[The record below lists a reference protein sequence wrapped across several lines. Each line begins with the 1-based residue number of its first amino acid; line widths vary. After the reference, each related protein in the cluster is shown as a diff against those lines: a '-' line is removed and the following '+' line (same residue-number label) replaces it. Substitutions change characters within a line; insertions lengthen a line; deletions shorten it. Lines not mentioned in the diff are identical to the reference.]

1 MAELEKESIFRQF
14 ATSINVSSSN
24 NTVLAYASD
33 DEAARV
39 PEGESINVS
48 DLADDFTR
56 IKTEAHKVVSLVKV
70 ANAFVTD
77 NAFDI
82 KKHLPKRFAKVFGR
96 AEENLFINGTGEGQ
110 PVGIL
115 NDTLGAETGVTT
127 TDVTFDDVISLYMS
141 VKAKHRKHGVWLMND
156 ETALALRKL
165 KDRDSNYLWQ
175 EGMDTILGKSVY
187 ISEFMPSIAT
197 GKKVIAFGDFSYY
210 WILNRRPL
218 AVRALKEKFE
228 LYDQTGYLAM
238 EYIDGKFVSREAIK
252 VAKWLWRRWKKTK
265 EDGDYTLFIN
275 KMREVHN
282 LCCIVRADPYNSNG
296 AKWELQAAEWELYDF
311 FFWGNYFQKSIDT
324 VSKWFDERRFSIN
337 YDLLKE
343 GKQNYNENP

>member
-1 MAELEKESIFRQF
+1 MVTESISNNNSSQEGTVMGIDEITNSGKDYDTEFWNKAMRGKPADFEKLKDGRTATDMFTLPYESNRKYMAELEKESIFRQF

-33 DEAARV
+33 DVAACV

-48 DLADDFTR
+48 NLADDFTR
-56 IKTEAHKVVSLVKV
+56 IKTEAHKVVSLVKI

-96 AEENLFINGTGEGQ
+96 AEENIFINGTGEGQ

-127 TDVTFDDVISLYMS
+127 TDVTFDDVINLYMS

-165 KDRDSNYLWQ
+165 KDKDGNYLWQ
-175 EGMDTILGKSVY
+175 ENMDTILGKPVY
-187 ISEFMPSIAT
+187 ISEFMPCIAT

-238 EYIDGKFVSREAIK
+238 EYIDGKLVNKEAIK
-252 VAKWLWRRWKKTK
+252 VMQ
-265 EDGDYTLFIN
+265 I
-275 KMREVHN
+275 
-282 LCCIVRADPYNSNG
+282 S
-296 AKWELQAAEWELYDF
+296 
-311 FFWGNYFQKSIDT
+311 
-324 VSKWFDERRFSIN
+324 
-337 YDLLKE
+337 
-343 GKQNYNENP
+343 

>member
-1 MAELEKESIFRQF
+1 MVTESISSTISSQEGTVMGIDEITNSGKDYDTEFWNKAMRGKPADFEKLKGGRTATDMFTLPYESNRKYMAELEKESIFRQF

-33 DEAARV
+33 DVAACV
-39 PEGESINVS
+39 PGGESINVS

-96 AEENLFINGTGEGQ
+96 AEENLFINGTGVGQ

-127 TDVTFDDVISLYMS
+127 TDVTFDDVINLYMS

-165 KDRDSNYLWQ
+165 KDKDGNYLWQ
-175 EGMDTILGKSVY
+175 ENMDTILGKPVY

-228 LYDQTGYLAM
+228 LYDQTGYLGM
-238 EYIDGKFVSREAIK
+238 EYIDGKLVNREAIK
-252 VAKWLWRRWKKTK
+252 VMQ
-265 EDGDYTLFIN
+265 I
-275 KMREVHN
+275 
-282 LCCIVRADPYNSNG
+282 S
-296 AKWELQAAEWELYDF
+296 
-311 FFWGNYFQKSIDT
+311 
-324 VSKWFDERRFSIN
+324 
-337 YDLLKE
+337 
-343 GKQNYNENP
+343 

>member
-1 MAELEKESIFRQF
+1 MYTETISNNNLSQEGIAMGIDEITISRKDYATEFWNKAMRGKSADFEKLKGGRTATDMFTLPYDSNRKYMTELEKESIFRQF
-14 ATSINVSSSN
+14 AT
-24 NTVLAYASD
+24 
-33 DEAARV
+33 
-39 PEGESINVS
+39 SINVS

-127 TDVTFDDVISLYMS
+127 TDVTFDDVINIYMS

-156 ETALALRKL
+156 ETALAIRKL
-165 KDRDSNYLWQ
+165 KDENGNYLWQ
-175 EGMDTILGKSVY
+175 EGMDTILGKPVY
-187 ISEFMPSIAT
+187 ISEFMPSSAT
-197 GKKVIAFGDFSYY
+197 GKKVIAFGDFNYY

-228 LYDQTGYLAM
+228 LYD
-238 EYIDGKFVSREAIK
+238 
-252 VAKWLWRRWKKTK
+252 
-265 EDGDYTLFIN
+265 
-275 KMREVHN
+275 
-282 LCCIVRADPYNSNG
+282 
-296 AKWELQAAEWELYDF
+296 
-311 FFWGNYFQKSIDT
+311 
-324 VSKWFDERRFSIN
+324 
-337 YDLLKE
+337 
-343 GKQNYNENP
+343 

>member
-1 MAELEKESIFRQF
+1 MVTESISNNNSSQEGTVMGIDEITNSGKDYDTEFWNKAMRGKPADFEKLKGGRIATDMFTLPYDSNRKYMAELEKESIFRQF

-33 DEAARV
+33 DVAACV

-96 AEENLFINGTGEGQ
+96 AEENLFINGTGVGQ

-127 TDVTFDDVISLYMS
+127 TDVTFDDVINLYMS

-165 KDRDSNYLWQ
+165 KDKDGNYLWQ
-175 EGMDTILGKSVY
+175 EDMDTILGKPVY

-238 EYIDGKFVSREAIK
+238 EYIDGKLVNREAIK
-252 VAKWLWRRWKKTK
+252 VMQ
-265 EDGDYTLFIN
+265 I
-275 KMREVHN
+275 
-282 LCCIVRADPYNSNG
+282 S
-296 AKWELQAAEWELYDF
+296 
-311 FFWGNYFQKSIDT
+311 
-324 VSKWFDERRFSIN
+324 
-337 YDLLKE
+337 
-343 GKQNYNENP
+343 

>member
-1 MAELEKESIFRQF
+1 MVTESISNNNSSQEGTVMGIDEITNSGKDYDTEFWNKAMRGKPADFEKLKDGRTATDMFTLPYDSNRKYMAELEKESIFRQF

-33 DEAARV
+33 DVAACV
-39 PEGESINVS
+39 PEGEYINVS

-96 AEENLFINGTGEGQ
+96 AEENLFINGMGEGQ

-127 TDVTFDDVISLYMS
+127 TDVTFDDVINLYMS

-156 ETALALRKL
+156 ETALAIRKL
-165 KDRDSNYLWQ
+165 KDKDGNYLWQ
-175 EGMDTILGKSVY
+175 ENMDTILGKPVY
-187 ISEFMPSIAT
+187 ISEFMPSIAI

-238 EYIDGKFVSREAIK
+238 EYIDGKLVNKEAIK
-252 VAKWLWRRWKKTK
+252 VMQ
-265 EDGDYTLFIN
+265 I
-275 KMREVHN
+275 
-282 LCCIVRADPYNSNG
+282 S
-296 AKWELQAAEWELYDF
+296 
-311 FFWGNYFQKSIDT
+311 
-324 VSKWFDERRFSIN
+324 
-337 YDLLKE
+337 
-343 GKQNYNENP
+343 

>member
-1 MAELEKESIFRQF
+1 MVTESISNNNSSQEGTVMGIDEITNSGKDYDTEFWNKAMRGKPADFEKLKDGRTATDMFTLPYDSNRKYMAELEKESIFRQF

-33 DEAARV
+33 DVAACV

-96 AEENLFINGTGEGQ
+96 AEENLFINGTGVGQ

-127 TDVTFDDVISLYMS
+127 TDVTFDDVINLYMS

-165 KDRDSNYLWQ
+165 KDKDGNYLWQ
-175 EGMDTILGKSVY
+175 EDMDTILGKPVY

-238 EYIDGKFVSREAIK
+238 EYIDGKLVNREAIK
-252 VAKWLWRRWKKTK
+252 VMQ
-265 EDGDYTLFIN
+265 I
-275 KMREVHN
+275 
-282 LCCIVRADPYNSNG
+282 S
-296 AKWELQAAEWELYDF
+296 
-311 FFWGNYFQKSIDT
+311 
-324 VSKWFDERRFSIN
+324 
-337 YDLLKE
+337 
-343 GKQNYNENP
+343 

>member
-1 MAELEKESIFRQF
+1 MVTESISNNNSSQEGTVMGIDEITNSGKDYDTEYWNKEMRGKPADFEKLKGGRTATDMFILPYDSNRKYMAELEKESIFRQF

-33 DEAARV
+33 DVAACV

-96 AEENLFINGTGEGQ
+96 AEENLFINGTGVGQ

-127 TDVTFDDVISLYMS
+127 TDVTFDDVINLYMS

-165 KDRDSNYLWQ
+165 KDKDGNYLWQ
-175 EGMDTILGKSVY
+175 ENMDTILGKPEY

-238 EYIDGKFVSREAIK
+238 EYIDGKLVNRETIK
-252 VAKWLWRRWKKTK
+252 VMQ
-265 EDGDYTLFIN
+265 I
-275 KMREVHN
+275 
-282 LCCIVRADPYNSNG
+282 S
-296 AKWELQAAEWELYDF
+296 
-311 FFWGNYFQKSIDT
+311 
-324 VSKWFDERRFSIN
+324 
-337 YDLLKE
+337 
-343 GKQNYNENP
+343 

>member
-1 MAELEKESIFRQF
+1 MYRWILLYQEFFIFLLTDSKF
-14 ATSINVSSSN
+14 TL
-24 NTVLAYASD
+24 LAAC
-33 DEAARV
+33 V

-96 AEENLFINGTGEGQ
+96 AEENHFINGTGVGQ

-127 TDVTFDDVISLYMS
+127 TDVTFDDVINLYMS

-156 ETALALRKL
+156 ETALTIRKL
-165 KDRDSNYLWQ
+165 KDKDGNYLWQ
-175 EGMDTILGKSVY
+175 ENMDTILGKPVY

-238 EYIDGKFVSREAIK
+238 EYIDGKLVNREAIK
-252 VAKWLWRRWKKTK
+252 VMQ
-265 EDGDYTLFIN
+265 I
-275 KMREVHN
+275 
-282 LCCIVRADPYNSNG
+282 S
-296 AKWELQAAEWELYDF
+296 
-311 FFWGNYFQKSIDT
+311 
-324 VSKWFDERRFSIN
+324 
-337 YDLLKE
+337 
-343 GKQNYNENP
+343 

>member
-33 DEAARV
+33 DVAACV

-96 AEENLFINGTGEGQ
+96 AEENLFINGTGVGQ

-127 TDVTFDDVISLYMS
+127 TDVTFDDVINLYMS

-165 KDRDSNYLWQ
+165 KDKDGNYLWQ
-175 EGMDTILGKSVY
+175 EDMDTILGKPVY
-187 ISEFMPSIAT
+187 ISEFMPSIAI

-238 EYIDGKFVSREAIK
+238 EYIDGKLVNKEAIK
-252 VAKWLWRRWKKTK
+252 VMQ
-265 EDGDYTLFIN
+265 I
-275 KMREVHN
+275 
-282 LCCIVRADPYNSNG
+282 S
-296 AKWELQAAEWELYDF
+296 
-311 FFWGNYFQKSIDT
+311 
-324 VSKWFDERRFSIN
+324 
-337 YDLLKE
+337 
-343 GKQNYNENP
+343 

>member
-1 MAELEKESIFRQF
+1 MFTETISNNNLSQEGTAMGIEEITISGKEYDTEFWNKAMRGKSADFEKLKHGRIATDMFTLPYDSNRKYMAELEKESIFRQF
-14 ATSINVSSSN
+14 ATSINVSSSD

-33 DEAARV
+33 DVAACV

-127 TDVTFDDVISLYMS
+127 TDITFDDVINLYMS

-156 ETALALRKL
+156 EMALALRKL
-165 KDRDSNYLWQ
+165 KDKDGNYLWQ
-175 EGMDTILGKSVY
+175 EGMDTILGKPVY
-187 ISEFMPSIAT
+187 ISEFMPSVAT
-197 GKKVIAFGDFSYY
+197 GKKVIAFGDFSHY

-238 EYIDGKFVSREAIK
+238 EYIDGKLVSREAIK
-252 VAKWLWRRWKKTK
+252 VMQ
-265 EDGDYTLFIN
+265 I
-275 KMREVHN
+275 
-282 LCCIVRADPYNSNG
+282 S
-296 AKWELQAAEWELYDF
+296 
-311 FFWGNYFQKSIDT
+311 
-324 VSKWFDERRFSIN
+324 
-337 YDLLKE
+337 
-343 GKQNYNENP
+343 

>member
-1 MAELEKESIFRQF
+1 MVTESISNNNLSQEGTVMGIDEITNSGKDYATEFWNKAMRGKPADFEKLKRGRTATDMFTLPYDSNRKYMAELKKKSSFRQF

-33 DEAARV
+33 DVAACV

-77 NAFDI
+77 NVFDI

-127 TDVTFDDVISLYMS
+127 TDVTFDDVINLYMS

-156 ETALALRKL
+156 EAALALRKL
-165 KDRDSNYLWQ
+165 KDKDGNYLWQ
-175 EGMDTILGKSVY
+175 ENMDTILGKPVY

-228 LYDQTGYLAM
+228 LYDQTGYLGM
-238 EYIDGKFVSREAIK
+238 EYIDGKLVNREAIK
-252 VAKWLWRRWKKTK
+252 VMQ
-265 EDGDYTLFIN
+265 I
-275 KMREVHN
+275 
-282 LCCIVRADPYNSNG
+282 S
-296 AKWELQAAEWELYDF
+296 
-311 FFWGNYFQKSIDT
+311 
-324 VSKWFDERRFSIN
+324 
-337 YDLLKE
+337 
-343 GKQNYNENP
+343 

>member
-1 MAELEKESIFRQF
+1 MEVLIEQITLANKNRFGRSSEKMMDTSQICFTEVDGTIVFFNEAEAVTK
-14 ATSINVSSSN
+14 
-24 NTVLAYASD
+24 
-33 DEAARV
+33 
-39 PEGESINVS
+39 
-48 DLADDFTR
+48 

-141 VKAKHRKHGVWLMND
+141 VKAKYRKYGVWLMND
-156 ETALALRKL
+156 ETALAIRKL
-165 KDRDSNYLWQ
+165 KDKDGNYLW
-175 EGMDTILGKSVY
+175 EESMGTILGKPVL
-187 ISEFMPSIAT
+187 ISGFMSGIASGNKT
-197 GKKVIAFGDFSYY
+197 LAFGDFSYY

-228 LYDQTGYLAM
+228 LYDQTGYLAWS
-238 EYIDGKFVSREAIK
+238 ILTA
-252 VAKWLWRRWKKTK
+252 
-265 EDGDYTLFIN
+265 
-275 KMREVHN
+275 N
-282 LCCIVRADPYNSNG
+282 L
-296 AKWELQAAEWELYDF
+296 
-311 FFWGNYFQKSIDT
+311 
-324 VSKWFDERRFSIN
+324 
-337 YDLLKE
+337 
-343 GKQNYNENP
+343 

>member
-1 MAELEKESIFRQF
+1 MVTESISSTNSSQEGIVMGIDEITNSGKDYDTEFWNKAMRGKPADFEKLKSGRTATDMFTLPYDSNRKYMAELEKESIFRQF

-33 DEAARV
+33 DVAACV
-39 PEGESINVS
+39 PGGESINVS

-96 AEENLFINGTGEGQ
+96 AEDKLFINGTGEGQ

-127 TDVTFDDVISLYMS
+127 TDVTFDDVINLYMS

-156 ETALALRKL
+156 ETALAIRKL
-165 KDRDSNYLWQ
+165 KDKDGNYLWQ
-175 EGMDTILGKSVY
+175 ENMDTILGKPVY

-218 AVRALKEKFE
+218 DVRALKEKFE

-238 EYIDGKFVSREAIK
+238 EYIDGKLVNKEAIK
-252 VAKWLWRRWKKTK
+252 VMQ
-265 EDGDYTLFIN
+265 I
-275 KMREVHN
+275 
-282 LCCIVRADPYNSNG
+282 S
-296 AKWELQAAEWELYDF
+296 
-311 FFWGNYFQKSIDT
+311 
-324 VSKWFDERRFSIN
+324 
-337 YDLLKE
+337 
-343 GKQNYNENP
+343 

>member
-1 MAELEKESIFRQF
+1 MVTESISNNNSSQEGTVMGIDEITNSGKDYDTEFWNKAMRGKPADFEKLKDGRTATDMFTLPYDSNRKYMAELEKESIFRQF

-33 DEAARV
+33 DVAACV

-48 DLADDFTR
+48 NLADDFTR

-96 AEENLFINGTGEGQ
+96 AEENLFINGTGVGQ

-127 TDVTFDDVISLYMS
+127 TDVTFDDVINLYMS

-165 KDRDSNYLWQ
+165 KDKDGNYLWQ
-175 EGMDTILGKSVY
+175 EDMDTILGKPVY

-238 EYIDGKFVSREAIK
+238 EYIDGKLVNREAIK
-252 VAKWLWRRWKKTK
+252 VMQ
-265 EDGDYTLFIN
+265 I
-275 KMREVHN
+275 
-282 LCCIVRADPYNSNG
+282 S
-296 AKWELQAAEWELYDF
+296 
-311 FFWGNYFQKSIDT
+311 
-324 VSKWFDERRFSIN
+324 
-337 YDLLKE
+337 
-343 GKQNYNENP
+343 

>member
-1 MAELEKESIFRQF
+1 MVTESISNNNSSQEGTVMGIDEITNSGKDYDTEFWNKAMRGKPADFEKLKDGRTATDMFTLPYDSNRKYMAELEKESIFRQF

-33 DEAARV
+33 DVAACV
-39 PEGESINVS
+39 PGGESINVS

-127 TDVTFDDVISLYMS
+127 TDVTFDDVINLYMS

-165 KDRDSNYLWQ
+165 KDKDGNYLWQ
-175 EGMDTILGKSVY
+175 ENMDTILGKPVY

-238 EYIDGKFVSREAIK
+238 EYIDGKLVNREAIK
-252 VAKWLWRRWKKTK
+252 VMQ
-265 EDGDYTLFIN
+265 I
-275 KMREVHN
+275 
-282 LCCIVRADPYNSNG
+282 S
-296 AKWELQAAEWELYDF
+296 
-311 FFWGNYFQKSIDT
+311 
-324 VSKWFDERRFSIN
+324 
-337 YDLLKE
+337 
-343 GKQNYNENP
+343 

>member
-1 MAELEKESIFRQF
+1 MVTESISNNNSSQEGTVMGIDEITNSGKDYDTEFWNKAMRGKPADFEKLKDGRTATDMFTLPYDSNRKYMAELEKESIFRQF

-33 DEAARV
+33 DVAACV
-39 PEGESINVS
+39 PEGETINVS

-82 KKHLPKRFAKVFGR
+82 KKHIPKRFAKVFGR

-127 TDVTFDDVISLYMS
+127 TDVTFDDVINLYMS

-165 KDRDSNYLWQ
+165 KDKDGNYLWQ
-175 EGMDTILGKSVY
+175 ENMDTILGKPVY

-210 WILNRRPL
+210 WILNRRTL

-238 EYIDGKFVSREAIK
+238 EYIDGKLVNKEAIK
-252 VAKWLWRRWKKTK
+252 VMQ
-265 EDGDYTLFIN
+265 I
-275 KMREVHN
+275 
-282 LCCIVRADPYNSNG
+282 S
-296 AKWELQAAEWELYDF
+296 
-311 FFWGNYFQKSIDT
+311 
-324 VSKWFDERRFSIN
+324 
-337 YDLLKE
+337 
-343 GKQNYNENP
+343 

>member
-1 MAELEKESIFRQF
+1 MVTESISNNNSSQEGTVMGIDEITNSGKDYDTEFWNKAMRGKPADFEKLKDGRTATDMFTLPYDSNRKYMAELEKESIFRQF

-33 DEAARV
+33 DVAACV

-48 DLADDFTR
+48 DLADAFTR
-56 IKTEAHKVVSLVKV
+56 IKTEAHKVVSLIKV

-82 KKHLPKRFAKVFGR
+82 KKHIPKRFAKVFGR

-127 TDVTFDDVISLYMS
+127 TDVTFDDVINLYMS

-165 KDRDSNYLWQ
+165 KDKDGNYLCQ
-175 EGMDTILGKSVY
+175 ENMDTILGKPVY

-238 EYIDGKFVSREAIK
+238 EYIDGKLVNKEAIK
-252 VAKWLWRRWKKTK
+252 VMQ
-265 EDGDYTLFIN
+265 I
-275 KMREVHN
+275 
-282 LCCIVRADPYNSNG
+282 S
-296 AKWELQAAEWELYDF
+296 
-311 FFWGNYFQKSIDT
+311 
-324 VSKWFDERRFSIN
+324 
-337 YDLLKE
+337 
-343 GKQNYNENP
+343 

>member
-1 MAELEKESIFRQF
+1 MVTESISNNNSSQEGTVMGIDEITNSGKDYDTEFWNKAMRGKPADFEKLKDGRTATDMFTLPYESNRKYMAELEKESIFRQF

-33 DEAARV
+33 DVAACV

-127 TDVTFDDVISLYMS
+127 TDVTFDDVINLYMS

-165 KDRDSNYLWQ
+165 KDKDGNYLWQ
-175 EGMDTILGKSVY
+175 ENMDTILGKPVY
-187 ISEFMPSIAT
+187 ISEFMTSIAT

-238 EYIDGKFVSREAIK
+238 EYIDGKLVNREAIK
-252 VAKWLWRRWKKTK
+252 VMQ
-265 EDGDYTLFIN
+265 I
-275 KMREVHN
+275 
-282 LCCIVRADPYNSNG
+282 S
-296 AKWELQAAEWELYDF
+296 
-311 FFWGNYFQKSIDT
+311 
-324 VSKWFDERRFSIN
+324 
-337 YDLLKE
+337 
-343 GKQNYNENP
+343 

>member
-1 MAELEKESIFRQF
+1 MVTESISNNNSSQEGTVMGIDEITNSGKDYDTEFWNKAMRGKPADFEKLKDGRTATDMFTLPYDSNRKYMAELEKESIFRQF

-33 DEAARV
+33 DVAACV

-127 TDVTFDDVISLYMS
+127 TDVTFDDVINLYMS

-165 KDRDSNYLWQ
+165 KDKDGNYLWQ
-175 EGMDTILGKSVY
+175 ENDTILGKPVY

-238 EYIDGKFVSREAIK
+238 EYIDGKLVNREAIK
-252 VAKWLWRRWKKTK
+252 VMQ
-265 EDGDYTLFIN
+265 I
-275 KMREVHN
+275 
-282 LCCIVRADPYNSNG
+282 S
-296 AKWELQAAEWELYDF
+296 
-311 FFWGNYFQKSIDT
+311 
-324 VSKWFDERRFSIN
+324 
-337 YDLLKE
+337 
-343 GKQNYNENP
+343 